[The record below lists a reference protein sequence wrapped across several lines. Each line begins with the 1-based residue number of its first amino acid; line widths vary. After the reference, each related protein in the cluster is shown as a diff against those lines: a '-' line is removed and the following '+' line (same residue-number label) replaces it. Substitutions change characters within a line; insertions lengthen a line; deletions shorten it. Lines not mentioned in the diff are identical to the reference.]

1 MTTYP
6 QLQLH
11 VNGEWLGTA
20 GRKTLPVLNPA
31 TEEVLGQ
38 LPVASADD
46 IAQAIASAA
55 RGHKIWS
62 ALSAYDRSKILWRA
76 SALLRERADL
86 IASLMTLEQG
96 KPLAESKGE
105 VAGLCDIIEWDA
117 EEGRR
122 TYGRVIPARIPEQR
136 QLVVK
141 EPIGPV
147 AVLTP
152 WNYPALI
159 PVRKIS
165 SVLAAGCSCIIKPA
179 EETPAC
185 GMEVVRAFI
194 DAGLPKGVLN
204 LLYGVPAE
212 ISDALL
218 KAPEVR
224 GVAFTGSTAVGKQLS
239 ALAALS
245 LKRMVMELGGHAPV
259 LVFEDVD
266 AAAIAKM
273 SAMRKYRNAGQGCI
287 NPTRFYLHDSIFDA
301 FADAYCAAVTA
312 IQVGDGMDA
321 ATTMGPLAHERRVSA
336 MQHCVDDAL
345 AHGGRLLCGGQR
357 VGDRGYFWTP
367 AVLADVPNSAHIM
380 REEPFGPI
388 TVLNRFSDAQ
398 AVMREANGLPYGL
411 AAYAFSKDG
420 ARAAWAASNLQFG
433 MVGINTYTLGAPGA
447 IGSPEPPFGGYKDSG
462 YGSEGGIEGLLAF
475 MDTKFIC
482 QV

>member
-1 MTTYP
+1 MAAYP

-11 VNGEWLGTA
+11 IDGEWLGAA
-20 GRKTLPVLNPA
+20 GRDTLPVLNPA
-31 TEEVLGQ
+31 TEEILGL
-38 LPVASADD
+38 LPVASGDD
-46 IAQAIASAA
+46 IAQAIAAAA
-55 RGHKIWS
+55 RGHEVWS
-62 ALSAYDRSKILWRA
+62 AMSAYDRAKILWRA
-76 SALLRERADL
+76 SALLRERADC
-86 IASLMTLEQG
+86 IATLMTLEQG

-105 VAGLCDIIEWDA
+105 VAGLCDILEWDA

-122 TYGRVIPARIPEQR
+122 TYGRIIPSRIPEQR

-179 EETPAC
+179 EETAAC
-185 GMEVVRAFI
+185 GMEVVRAFV
-194 DAGLPKGVLN
+194 DAGVPKGVLN
-204 LLYGVPAE
+204 LLYGVPAD
-212 ISDALL
+212 ISRTLL
-218 KAPEVR
+218 EAPEVR

-259 LVFEDVD
+259 LVFDDVD
-266 AAAIAKM
+266 VAEVARM

-287 NPTRFYLHDSIFDA
+287 NPTRFYLHDGIFDE
-301 FADAYCAAVTA
+301 FAEVYSAAVA
-312 IQVGDGMDA
+312 GIKVGNGMDA
-321 ATTMGPLAHERRVSA
+321 ETKMGPLAHERRVPA

-345 AHGGRLLCGGQR
+345 AQGGRLLCGGR
-357 VGDRGYFWTP
+357 RLGDKGYFWTP

-380 REEPFGPI
+380 KEEPFGPI
-388 TVLNRFSDAQ
+388 TVLNRFSDAE
-398 AVMREANGLPYGL
+398 AAMREANGLPYGL
-411 AAYAFSKDG
+411 AAYAFAKDG
-420 ARAAWAASNLQFG
+420 ARAHWAASRLQFG

>member
-11 VNGEWLGTA
+11 VNGEWLSAA
-20 GRKTLPVLNPA
+20 GRETLPVLNPA

-46 IAQAIASAA
+46 MAQAIASAA
-55 RGHKIWS
+55 RGHEVWS
-62 ALSAYDRSKILWRA
+62 AMSAYDRSKILWRA
-76 SALLRERADL
+76 SALLRERAER
-86 IASLMTLEQG
+86 IATLMTLEQG

-122 TYGRVIPARIPEQR
+122 SYGRIIPARIPEQR

-185 GMEVVRAFI
+185 GMEVVRAFV

-218 KAPEVR
+218 KAPELR
-224 GVAFTGSTAVGKQLS
+224 SPRCRRCASTAMQGR
-239 ALAALS
+239 AAS
-245 LKRMVMELGGHAPV
+245 TRRASTCTT
-259 LVFEDVD
+259 
-266 AAAIAKM
+266 A
-273 SAMRKYRNAGQGCI
+273 SSMRLPM
-287 NPTRFYLHDSIFDA
+287 PTVRPSRRFRS
-301 FADAYCAAVTA
+301 VTA
-312 IQVGDGMDA
+312 WTRSTRWARWRTCVVSPPCSTVSTRSFVGLSG
-321 ATTMGPLAHERRVSA
+321 SA
-336 MQHCVDDAL
+336 I
-345 AHGGRLLCGGQR
+345 
-357 VGDRGYFWTP
+357 TP
-367 AVLADVPNSAHIM
+367 RS
-380 REEPFGPI
+380 
-388 TVLNRFSDAQ
+388 
-398 AVMREANGLPYGL
+398 
-411 AAYAFSKDG
+411 
-420 ARAAWAASNLQFG
+420 
-433 MVGINTYTLGAPGA
+433 
-447 IGSPEPPFGGYKDSG
+447 
-462 YGSEGGIEGLLAF
+462 
-475 MDTKFIC
+475 
-482 QV
+482 

>member
-1 MTTYP
+1 MAVYP
-6 QLQLH
+6 DIKLH
-11 VNGEWLGTA
+11 INGEWLSA
-20 GRKTLPVLNPA
+20 QGRATVSVINPS
-31 TEEVLGQ
+31 TEEILGQ
-38 LPVASADD
+38 VPVANTGDLARAVD
-46 IAQAIASAA
+46 AA
-55 RGHKIWS
+55 TKGHRVWS
-62 ALSAYDRSKILWRA
+62 ALSAYDRAKILWRTA
-76 SALLRERADL
+76 ALLRERADH
-86 IASLMTLEQG
+86 IAMLMTLEQG

-105 VAGLCDIIEWDA
+105 VAGLSDILEWDA

-122 TYGRVIPARIPEQR
+122 TYGRIIPARVPEQR
-136 QLVVK
+136 QLVTK

-185 GMEVVRAFI
+185 SMEVVRAFI
-194 DAGLPKGVLN
+194 DAGLPDGVLN
-204 LLYGVPAE
+204 LVYGIPAD
-212 ISDALL
+212 ISDYLL

-259 LVFEDVD
+259 LVFDDVN
-266 AAAIAKM
+266 AAEIAAM
-273 SAMRKYRNAGQGCI
+273 SALRKYRNAGQGCI
-287 NPTRFYLHDSIFDA
+287 NPTRFYLHEHI
-301 FADAYCAAVTA
+301 ADTFIERYTAAVQS
-312 IQVGDGMDA
+312 IVVGDGLNPA
-321 ATTMGPLAHERRVSA
+321 SKMGPLAHARRVDA
-336 MQHCVDDAL
+336 MQHCVDDAI
-345 AHGGRLLCGGQR
+345 AQGGRLACGGQR
-357 VGDRGYFWTP
+357 LSGKGYFWTP
-367 AVLADVPNSAHIM
+367 AVLVDVPDTAHIM

-388 TVLNRFSDAQ
+388 TVLNRFSDAN
-398 AVMREANGLPYGL
+398 AVMAQANGLPYGL
-411 AAYAFSKDG
+411 AAYAFTQDG
-420 ARAAWAASNLQFG
+420 ARAHWAASKLQFG

-462 YGSEGGIEGLLAF
+462 YGSEGGIEGIQAF
-475 MDTKFIC
+475 MDTKFVC